1 LTWEGKTKPML
12 VVMESNAARKPGEP
26 LPQPRQQAPATGRQ
40 ITPGAQP
47 AGGARPPMS
56 FTFNTFQEVM
66 LNDLIPYID
75 GNFRTLTNAQNR
87 AMAGLSMGGIVYG
100 FPITNLLGYF
110 DS

>member
-1 LTWEGKTKPML
+1 
-12 VVMESNAARKPGEP
+12 
-26 LPQPRQQAPATGRQ
+26 
-40 ITPGAQP
+40 
-47 AGGARPPMS
+47 
-56 FTFNTFQEVM
+56 M
-66 LNDLIPYID
+66 LNDLIPFID